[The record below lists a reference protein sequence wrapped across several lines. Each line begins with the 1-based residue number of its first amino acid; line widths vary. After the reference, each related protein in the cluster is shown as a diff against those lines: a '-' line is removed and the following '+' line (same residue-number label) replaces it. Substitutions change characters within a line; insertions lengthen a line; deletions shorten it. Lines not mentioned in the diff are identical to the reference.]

1 MRSADAVSMPPRATD
16 RRQGARGAPRGEP
29 DRSQLTALIVA
40 SFREM
45 PGMTLRLE
53 QAARLFGLRARTC
66 EVVLG
71 DLVRQRQLRRR
82 PDGQYTRSESEG

>member
-1 MRSADAVSMPPRATD
+1 
-16 RRQGARGAPRGEP
+16 
-29 DRSQLTALIVA
+29 
-40 SFREM
+40 M